1 MRILKWGAVIV
12 GVVTLGGCNFHTTM
26 PTSDP
31 ALNAEADALFEDLVL
46 GRDDALIARMSSAN
60 KAEEIRAQLPMLR
73 NMVGEATPPEPTVA
87 GTRKT
92 SGTSGEIYE
101 VQQDYAYP
109 DRVVHAYT
117 TLVKEGGAW
126 KVQGFNVNAQMKPL
140 SAEPST

>member
-46 GRDDALIARMSSAN
+46 GRDDAVIARLSSAN
-60 KAEEIRAQLPMLR
+60 KPAEIRAQLPMLR
-73 NMVGEATPPEPTVA
+73 SMVSEASPPEPTVV

-92 SGTSGEIYE
+92 SGTSGEVYE
-101 VQQDYAYP
+101 VQQDYAYS

-117 TLVKEGGAW
+117 TLVKEGGGW
-126 KVQGFNVNAQMKPL
+126 KVQAFNINAQMKPS

>member
-1 MRILKWGAVIV
+1 MHILKWGAVIV

-46 GRDDALIARMSSAN
+46 GRDDALIARMSSTN

-92 SGTSGEIYE
+92 SGTSGEVYE

-126 KVQGFNVNAQMKPL
+126 KVQGFNVNAQMKP
-140 SAEPST
+140 SNAGPST

>member
-92 SGTSGEIYE
+92 SGTSGEVYE

>member
-1 MRILKWGAVIV
+1 M
-12 GVVTLGGCNFHTTM
+12 
-26 PTSDP
+26 
-31 ALNAEADALFEDLVL
+31 L

-73 NMVGEATPPEPTVA
+73 NMVGEATPPEPTVT

-92 SGTSGEIYE
+92 SGTSGEVYE

>member
-12 GVVTLGGCNFHTTM
+12 GVVTLGGCNFQTTM

-73 NMVGEATPPEPTVA
+73 NMVGEAAPPEPTVA

-92 SGTSGEIYE
+92 SGTSGEVYE

>member
-1 MRILKWGAVIV
+1 MRILKWGAVIA

-73 NMVGEATPPEPTVA
+73 NMVGEATPPEPTVT

-92 SGTSGEIYE
+92 SGTSGEVYE

-126 KVQGFNVNAQMKPL
+126 KIQGFNVNAQMKPL

>member
-1 MRILKWGAVIV
+1 MHILKWGAVIV

-73 NMVGEATPPEPTVA
+73 NMVGEATPPEPTVT

-92 SGTSGEIYE
+92 SGTSGEVYE

>member
-73 NMVGEATPPEPTVA
+73 NMVGEATPREPTVT

-92 SGTSGEIYE
+92 SGTSGEVYE

>member
-92 SGTSGEIYE
+92 SGTRGEVYE

>member
-1 MRILKWGAVIV
+1 MRILKWGAVIA
-12 GVVTLGGCNFHTTM
+12 GVVTLSGCNFHTTM
-26 PTSDP
+26 PKSDP
-31 ALNAEADALFEDLVL
+31 ALHAEADALFEDLVL

-92 SGTSGEIYE
+92 SGTSGEVYE

>member
-92 SGTSGEIYE
+92 SGTSGEVYE

-117 TLVKEGGAW
+117 TLVKEGGAR

>member
-1 MRILKWGAVIV
+1 MHILKWGAVIV

-46 GRDDALIARMSSAN
+46 GRDDALIARMSSTN

-92 SGTSGEIYE
+92 SGTSGEVYE

-140 SAEPST
+140 SAGPST